1 MKVIPAPFGN
11 VSEGPASLYTVR
23 NAAGMEVAVSDFGA
37 RMVSV
42 KVPCEGAEP
51 LDVVLGYD
59 DAAGYEADDALL
71 GATVGRVVNR
81 IGGASFQ
88 LEGKTYELTANEGA
102 NCNHSG
108 RDFWCKRFWAVA
120 RAEQG
125 ADGGL
130 VELVLDSPD
139 GDQGFPGAVQMH
151 LTFEVTAA
159 NELVITYDGTPD
171 ATTLVNMTNHSYWNL
186 NGCGGVTVLGHRLAV
201 DAGAYTETDDALVST
216 GSILP
221 VDGTPLDLR
230 DGKKLKDVVAS
241 TDHSIVNAR
250 GVDHN
255 FVLPEAEA
263 GEGSF
268 IGVGRRV
275 AELVGDESKI
285 RMTVTTDM
293 PGMQVYTGN
302 YLDGVRG
309 KGGVD
314 YHDHDAVALETNFF
328 ADAIHHPNF
337 PQPVF
342 GPDRPFRSRTVY
354 AFA

>member
-1 MKVIPAPFGN
+1 V
-11 VSEGPASLYTVR
+11 
-23 NAAGMEVAVSDFGA
+23 
-37 RMVSV
+37 
-42 KVPCEGAEP
+42 
-51 LDVVLGYD
+51 
-59 DAAGYEADDALL
+59 
-71 GATVGRVVNR
+71 
-81 IGGASFQ
+81 
-88 LEGKTYELTANEGA
+88 LTANEGK

-108 RDFWCKRFWAVA
+108 RDFWCKRFWSVA

-151 LTFEVTAA
+151 LTYELTAN

-186 NGCGGVTVLGHRLAV
+186 NGCGGVTVLGHRLVV
-201 DAGAYTETDDALVST
+201 DADAYTETDDALVST
-216 GSILP
+216 GRILP

-230 DGKKLKDVVAS
+230 DGKKLGDVVLS

-255 FVLPEAEA
+255 FVLPEA
-263 GEGSF
+263 GEVEDGF
-268 IGVGRRV
+268 VGGLRH
-275 AELVGDESKI
+275 AATLEGDVSGI
-285 RMTVTTDM
+285 RLDVFTDL

-302 YLDGVRG
+302 YVGGVCG
-309 KGGVD
+309 KGDVE

-342 GPDRPFRSRTVY
+342 GPDRPYRSRTVY
-354 AFA
+354 AF